1 MTSERRRL
9 EAAAPELSE
18 ELRRLRELNRLTL
31 AALAKRTNYS
41 KSSWERYLNGK
52 VIPPES
58 AVLAFARTVG
68 ARPDELLMLRNRAER
83 AERTGPGSDVSGAP
97 GPGASAPGVP
107 VPGASGPRTP
117 AQEGAVAAPGR
128 TADGEAG
135 GAAGPGAGAGPGA
148 AGAEARWAAGGSPA
162 GASAPAPDAAL
173 VASGSEPSGPRKAAS
188 WPWRKGLVLAGIAS
202 LGAAVGL
209 AVGIPMGT
217 ERGDRDEGGAL
228 AGTPVSSEVVAGGPG
243 CIGSECR
250 EKDPQRLNCHLGV
263 WTAAAVQRGDT
274 YLELR
279 YSPGCRSAWARITE
293 AGVGDV
299 ARVVTERGVTQERA
313 ISYDGDT
320 YSPMVEAPY
329 PAAVRACAKLLDGQ
343 SFCTAEGGARPL
355 REAVTDENE
364 RG

>member
-9 EAAAPELSE
+9 KTPAPELSE
-18 ELRRLRELNRLTL
+18 ELRRLRKLNGLTL

-58 AVLAFARTVG
+58 AVLTFSRTVG
-68 ARPDELLMLRNRAER
+68 VHPEALLVLRDAAER
-83 AERTGPGSDVSGAP
+83 AERGAQPAESAAP
-97 GPGASAPGVP
+97 GPRADA
-107 VPGASGPRTP
+107 AAGPRSDAAGGGGSAAHEGESGQGTP
-117 AQEGAVAAPGR
+117 ADRVQEAAAG
-128 TADGEAG
+128 TVTSGEAG
-135 GAAGPGAGAGPGA
+135 DTGSAGARGAGGRPWRKSLLFTAVAGAGA
-148 AGAEARWAAGGSPA
+148 
-162 GASAPAPDAAL
+162 AL
-173 VASGSEPSGPRKAAS
+173 
-188 WPWRKGLVLAGIAS
+188 
-202 LGAAVGL
+202 GL
-209 AVGIPMGT
+209 ALGIPLGQ
-217 ERGDRDEGGAL
+217 ERAEEELSSSA
-228 AGTPVSSEVVAGGPG
+228 VSG
-243 CIGSECR
+243 CIGFECR
-250 EKDPQRLNCHLGV
+250 EKDPQRLNCHIGV

-299 ARVVTERGVTQERA
+299 ARVETEHGVMQERA

-329 PAAVRACAKLLDGQ
+329 PAAVRACAELLEGRE
-343 SFCTAEGGARPL
+343 FCTEQGGASPQ